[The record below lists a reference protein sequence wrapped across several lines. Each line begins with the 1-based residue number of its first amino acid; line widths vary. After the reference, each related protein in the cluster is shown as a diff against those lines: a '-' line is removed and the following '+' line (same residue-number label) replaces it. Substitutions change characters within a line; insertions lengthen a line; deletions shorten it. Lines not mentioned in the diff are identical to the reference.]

1 MKEINLDGNIGD
13 EIALRNGDQ
22 TLVVKIAADGIVP
35 DLVSPFMR
43 ALATDAYAISLAA
56 NRAYHRSL
64 NADELNRATFARVRD
79 KVFASI
85 VAPSEETGA
94 EETEEKAKK
103 RRAKAEA

>member
-13 EIALRNGDQ
+13 EIVLRNGDQ
-22 TLVVKIAADGIVP
+22 TLVVNIAADGIVP
-35 DLVSPFMR
+35 DLFSPFMR